1 MKTLAF
7 FTVFDGIMR
16 GRKSQ
21 RKDICGLSDLSG
33 AFDLYAEVFGE
44 TGAGRCLHHG
54 RLAYPAD
61 DVSPS
66 TDRSPF
72 FPEIIAEMQA
82 FPR

>member
-1 MKTLAF
+1 MW
-7 FTVFDGIMR
+7 
-16 GRKSQ
+16 GRNCQ
-21 RKDICGLSDLSG
+21 RKGICGLSDLSG